1 MRLPTRSFLL
11 SLLSLLCLIYVS
23 VSLGS
28 AAERS
33 QIARSRLQEALSSP
47 SGKLTLSPE
56 LIIPDPDDPTGIL
69 LLTSEIHTVSETIRT
84 CKANAAFIHGSSTAV
99 QTFLSEQ
106 EMARGS
112 FPGPVPVVYCS
123 GKDCTDED
131 LKQLSEAGAAGLSVP
146 MVLGSHEKHVETC
159 KRAIECGLQPI
170 PEVKIS
176 EATARSWTEEDVSSL
191 VNTLTSTFDMEPVS
205 VLLTIETLSASE
217 VEEDNDDN
225 DDEEIEVI
233 LPPVSKEL
241 SKKIPILGSVNVPG
255 GIAGETALFKDAG
268 FTGAVLRASC
278 LPTFRTPGL
287 EPVGRFWG
295 ACISDLKSTRSKS
308 FSFRAKNKME
318 KSVMSEWAKYSQD
331 VVESG
336 AIGEFGE
343 DASDVNT
350 EAGDYKG
357 F

>member
-1 MRLPTRSFLL
+1 MRSSPSLILTLL
-11 SLLSLLCLIYVS
+11 SVSCLPNGSISLSS
-23 VSLGS
+23 V
-28 AAERS
+28 AERS
-33 QIARSRLQEALSSP
+33 QLARSRLHEALSSP

-56 LIIPDPDDPTGIL
+56 IVIPDPTDLTAIL
-69 LLTSEIHTVSETIRT
+69 LQTDSIQRMSETIRNS
-84 CKANAAFIHGSSTAV
+84 KANAAYIDGSTTAV

-106 EMARGS
+106 EQARGN

-123 GKDCTDED
+123 SEGCTDED
-131 LKQLSEAGAAGLSVP
+131 LQQLSEAGAAGLSIP
-146 MVLGSHEKHVETC
+146 MKLDSVGEHVEEC
-159 KRAIECGLQPI
+159 KRALDFGLQPI
-170 PEVKIS
+170 PEVIIS
-176 EATARSWTEEDVSSL
+176 EETAKSWTEDDVASL
-191 VNTLTSTFDMEPVS
+191 VDTLTSTFAMEPVS
-205 VLLTIETLSASE
+205 VLLTIEPSSSSADDSKDDDKE
-217 VEEDNDDN
+217 VT
-225 DDEEIEVI
+225 

-241 SKKIPILGSVNVPG
+241 AKKIPILGSVNVPG
-255 GIAGETALFKDAG
+255 GIASETARFKEAG
-268 FTGAVLRASC
+268 FTGSVLRASC
-278 LPTFRTPGL
+278 LPTFRTPDL

-336 AIGEFGE
+336 AIGEFGS
-343 DASDVNT
+343 DASEVDT